1 MAGFEFLNMFQALV
15 SLSHTLALS
24 CALSLSQSPSLGFVG
39 DCLAGLG
46 LDALSLGYVTTVDV
60 GVSSVSVSVSK
71 FFPIRVKN
79 TSNCA
84 LQILTVSLS
93 VSVLVFVCVL
103 EK

>member
-1 MAGFEFLNMFQALV
+1 MFQALV

-24 CALSLSQSPSLGFVG
+24 CTLSRCPSLSQSPSLGFG

-71 FFPIRVKN
+71 FFPIRAKN

-84 LQILTVSLS
+84 LRILTVSLS
-93 VSVLVFVCVL
+93 VSVLVFVFVCVL

>member
-1 MAGFEFLNMFQALV
+1 MFQALV

-24 CALSLSQSPSLGFVG
+24 RALSRCLSLSQSPSLGFG

-84 LQILTVSLS
+84 LRILTVSLS
-93 VSVLVFVCVL
+93 VSVLVFVCVR
-103 EK
+103 KIIKN